1 MRRCGE
7 SARKSCQWAWRR
19 RGPACARLVRARRR
33 QRARQSAHQRKRA
46 QANEGVES
54 NQRRVA
60 PASVSSAYPST
71 TNAEMG
77 THLLLYRLPSSSESD
92 AGPVRDADDARE
104 LVFDA
109 IDPRLLLVGAFTVEP
124 NALMTPNERGVPADG
139 RPRPAAAELTPLTGL
154 VP

>member
-1 MRRCGE
+1 
-7 SARKSCQWAWRR
+7 
-19 RGPACARLVRARRR
+19 
-33 QRARQSAHQRKRA
+33 
-46 QANEGVES
+46 
-54 NQRRVA
+54 
-60 PASVSSAYPST
+60 
-71 TNAEMG
+71 MG